1 MNMKLSNCLPVLF
14 FLAFLFG
21 CNIGGLQAD
30 LSSNASNQSSATPI
44 VVGPKGGPKNLATGL
59 VAYYAFNNGSAVDLS
74 ESGYDGVINRT
85 TSTKGKHHGP
95 NSAVL
100 FEDANNSSIEI
111 QSHPFNNTLSRGAI
125 YMRIKI
131 LENSPV
137 LAAPLGYA
145 FQAGTNLDEAHIY
158 SSVFKIPLF
167 HEADEVGLDLVIAR
181 PFLSH
186 HTGFGVLKVE
196 QWYDLVFSFDGSD
209 YVVYRNGEVLEAAS
223 FDVNSAP
230 PIPITIH
237 EPLTIGNGL
246 YIDWDKSQKPMTG
259 VIDEFRIYNRPLSL
273 EEVKL
278 LYHL

>member
-1 MNMKLSNCLPVLF
+1 M
-14 FLAFLFG
+14 
-21 CNIGGLQAD
+21 
-30 LSSNASNQSSATPI
+30 
-44 VVGPKGGPKNLATGL
+44 
-59 VAYYAFNNGSAVDLS
+59 
-74 ESGYDGVINRT
+74 
-85 TSTKGKHHGP
+85 
-95 NSAVL
+95 
-100 FEDANNSSIEI
+100 
-111 QSHPFNNTLSRGAI
+111 
-125 YMRIKI
+125 
-131 LENSPV
+131 
-137 LAAPLGYA
+137 
-145 FQAGTNLDEAHIY
+145 
-158 SSVFKIPLF
+158 
-167 HEADEVGLDLVIAR
+167 DLVIAR